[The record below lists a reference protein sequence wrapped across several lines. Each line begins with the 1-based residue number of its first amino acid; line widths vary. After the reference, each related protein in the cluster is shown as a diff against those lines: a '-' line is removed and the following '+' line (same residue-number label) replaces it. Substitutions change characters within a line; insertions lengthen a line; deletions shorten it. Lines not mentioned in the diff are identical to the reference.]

1 MGWMGWTCL
10 RWKFSTISGRS
21 DFRKVSWFSFSFK
34 TQIWPSRFLERCSH
48 FQFLQIT
55 NLAVQ
60 IFGKVFTFAFLM
72 KIEMW
77 TPFLYR
83 FGQERCSH
91 FDFHQKRKCEHLS
104 KNLDGQIC
112 VLKKNENVN
121 TYFCTTCS
129 DLRFE
134 IKWKSGHLS
143 EIWTARNCWEFPPQ
157 DVYSVDYQVLIRV
170 FSIFPWISGQNIS
183 FASIP

>member
-1 MGWMGWTCL
+1 MHYDRKSDKYFSGERAQ

-60 IFGKVFTFAFLM
+60 IFEKVFTFAFLM

-112 VLKKNENVN
+112 VLKK
-121 TYFCTTCS
+121 
-129 DLRFE
+129 
-134 IKWKSGHLS
+134 KWKCEHVFLYDLFRFA
-143 EIWTARNCWEFPPQ
+143 IWNKMKIRTPFENLNGQKLLRNSTSDMAGRRQQFLTQPLE
-157 DVYSVDYQVLIRV
+157 L
-170 FSIFPWISGQNIS
+170 
-183 FASIP
+183 